1 MFTRFIL
8 PLMFGVLLLSGCA
21 TQGQQ
26 AQQIDR
32 ISEEELAR
40 IMPKPVAVLSLED
53 IVKLTKEGATADQVI
68 EKIKASGSTYDL
80 TPSQSVMLSKQG
92 VDNKVLDYI
101 HESRE
106 LAVKNSVAD
115 EINKREKAKR
125 VELERLKRQQLQY
138 QYFYDP
144 FCFYPY
150 GFYPY
155 GGYYRYG
162 FGSLYGWGGGFGRS
176 WACW

>member
-1 MFTRFIL
+1 MFKRFIL
-8 PLMFGVLLLSGCA
+8 PLMFGMLLLSGCA

-26 AQQIDR
+26 TQQIDR

-40 IMPKPVAVLSLED
+40 IMPKPVAALSLED
-53 IVKLTKEGATADQVI
+53 IVKLTKEGATADQII

-92 VDNKVLDYI
+92 VDSKVLDYI

-106 LAVKNSVAD
+106 LAVKNSIAD

-125 VELERLKRQQLQY
+125 VELERLKRQQRQY
-138 QYFYDP
+138 QYYYDP

-155 GGYYRYG
+155 GAYYGRHYG
-162 FGSLYGWGGGFGRS
+162 FGARFGHSWG
-176 WACW
+176 CW

>member
-8 PLMFGVLLLSGCA
+8 PLMFGMLLLSGCA

-40 IMPKPVAVLSLED
+40 IMPKPVAVLSLDD
-53 IVKLTKEGATADQVI
+53 IVKLTKEGATADQII
-68 EKIKASGSTYDL
+68 EKIKSSDSTYDL
-80 TPSQSVMLSKQG
+80 SPSQSVMLSKQG

-106 LAVKNSVAD
+106 LAVKNSIAD
-115 EINKREKAKR
+115 EINKREKNKR
-125 VELERLKRQQLQY
+125 IELERLKRQQRQY
-138 QYFYDP
+138 QYYYDP

-155 GGYYRYG
+155 GAYYGRYYG
-162 FGSLYGWGGGFGRS
+162 FGAKFGRS
-176 WACW
+176 WGCW

>member
-1 MFTRFIL
+1 MFTRLIL
-8 PLMFGVLLLSGCA
+8 PLMFGMLLLSGCA
-21 TQGQQ
+21 TQSQQ

-40 IMPKPVAVLSLED
+40 IMPKPVAVLSLDD

-68 EKIKASGSTYDL
+68 EKIKASGSTYEL

-92 VDNKVLDYI
+92 IDNKVLDYI

-115 EINKREKAKR
+115 EINKREKNKR
-125 VELERLKRQQLQY
+125 IELERLKRQQRQY
-138 QYFYDP
+138 QYYYDP

-155 GGYYRYG
+155 GAYYGRHYG
-162 FGSLYGWGGGFGRS
+162 FGARFGHSWG
-176 WACW
+176 CW

>member
-1 MFTRFIL
+1 MFTRLIL
-8 PLMFGVLLLSGCA
+8 PLMFGMLLLSGCA
-21 TQGQQ
+21 TQSQQ

-53 IVKLTKEGATADQVI
+53 IVKLTKEGATADQII
-68 EKIKASGSTYDL
+68 EKIKASSSTYEL

-101 HESRE
+101 HENRE

-115 EINKREKAKR
+115 EINKREKNKR
-125 VELERLKRQQLQY
+125 IELERLKRQQRQY
-138 QYFYDP
+138 QYYYDP

-155 GGYYRYG
+155 GAYYGRHYG
-162 FGSLYGWGGGFGRS
+162 FGARFGHSWG
-176 WACW
+176 CW